1 MKHLLRTLF
10 CLACLL
16 LICSLPCVKKA
27 EAAQTETTALTENS
41 AEDTIFPEESETES
55 DMEQAEI
62 ELSAQWTPGEQTAV
76 AIIAMLSGIL
86 VSYMMSHRKPRNPR
100 GGKPGSKTGKSGS
113 GSKTGNMRSGKSGG
127 GSKPGNTR
135 SNKPGSKRKP

>member
-41 AEDTIFPEESETES
+41 AADTIFPEESETES

-86 VSYMMSHRKPRNPR
+86 VS
-100 GGKPGSKTGKSGS
+100 
-113 GSKTGNMRSGKSGG
+113 
-127 GSKPGNTR
+127 
-135 SNKPGSKRKP
+135 